1 MKSERLRCLNVSA
14 LPLHLGEL
22 LLGGFE
28 ETHDGDRDGR
38 HTIVEP
44 LERGE
49 RGQEANLFT
58 FLDAADRLFERV
70 AEALGRVNLSYAKYE
85 MLTHLRAA
93 NEPVTLGALA
103 EEQQCQGSN
112 VTQLLDQ
119 LESEGMVRRVD
130 DFDDEYSQA
139 QITPPGQ
146 AQVEDGATQID
157 LVRAQFAAVF
167 TAAERAELGRLLLKL
182 TS

>member
-22 LLGGFE
+22 LLGDSFE
-28 ETHDGDRDGR
+28 GIPDGNGNGQRSIRKQLD
-38 HTIVEP
+38 
-44 LERGE
+44 RGE
-49 RGQEANLFT
+49 MEQEATLYT
-58 FLDAADRLFERV
+58 FLDAADRLFARI
-70 AEALGRVNLSYAKYE
+70 AEALRRVNLSYAQYE
-85 MLTHLRAA
+85 VLTHLRDA
-93 NEPVTLGALA
+93 NEPVTLGALS

-112 VTQLLDQ
+112 IAQLLEL

-130 DFDDEYSQA
+130 DFDDHA

-146 AQVEDGATQID
+146 TQVDEGATQVD
-157 LVRAQFAAVF
+157 LIRAQFAAAF